1 MFKGI
6 FTAIVTPFNED
17 GSLDIRS
24 LEELIEFQIEN
35 KITGIV
41 PVGTTGES
49 PTLTAD
55 EHIKVVEHTCKIV
68 NGRVKVIAGTGSN
81 NTNEAIELTR
91 LAKASG
97 VDATLQVAP
106 YYNKPTQEGIFR
118 HYKKIAEEVDLP
130 QIVYN
135 IPARTGR
142 NIEVGTITR
151 LAGLPN
157 IVAVKE
163 ASGSISQI
171 MEVIEKTPDD
181 FAVLSGD
188 DAITL
193 PLMAAGGTGLISVTS
208 NLYPGLMGDLVEF
221 GLKDDFEGMRELNKK
236 LMPLF
241 RMMGIEQNPLPIK
254 AALAIKGYIKEV
266 YRLPLCELRPDN
278 RKILTDFL
286 KSFKG

>member
-35 KITGIV
+35 KIAGIV

-49 PTLTAD
+49 PTLTVD

-130 QIVYN
+130 QIIYN

-254 AALAIKGYIKEV
+254 AALAIRGYIKEV

-278 RKILTDFL
+278 RKILADFL
-286 KSFKG
+286 KEFKG